1 MHGLTK
7 VVNDNHVDNYLKEI
21 LTFLYRYYGFIV
33 NNQPKNG
40 FNVKMFLRGWG
51 LQWTKL

>member
-21 LTFLYRYYGFIV
+21 LTFVYYGLIV

-40 FNVKMFLRGWG
+40 FNVKVLLRGWG